1 MRMATPLAPR
11 PVSAGPGSRW
21 ARGARLWHW
30 WRSGVRQLTAD
41 MRRRWYL
48 FAALAL
54 IWLLALLRVFVHH
67 TPLMPVLFNWT
78 PSIPYRVVYV
88 DYSSRAVER
97 GDLIVY
103 RFAGQAGE
111 TDHPGLKAQPFFKR
125 VLGLPGD
132 VVTVVGRDIFVNQI
146 FAGRAKTHTFDHRPL
161 EPIASTVIPPGH
173 LYVQGNSVDS
183 FDSRY
188 RSSGLVAERDIQAKV
203 RPIF

>member
-1 MRMATPLAPR
+1 MSPASSLAPR
-11 PVSAGPGSRW
+11 PVSA
-21 ARGARLWHW
+21 WHW
-30 WRSGVRQLTAD
+30 WRSGARQLTVD

-54 IWLLALLRVFVHH
+54 IWVLALLRVFVHH

-78 PSIPYRVVYV
+78 PSIPYRVVNV
-88 DYSSRAVER
+88 DYNSPAVQR

-125 VLGLPGD
+125 VLGMPGD
-132 VVTVVGRDIFVNQI
+132 VVSVVGRDVFVNQI
-146 FAGRAKTHTFDHRPL
+146 FVGRAKTHTFDHRPL
-161 EPIASTVIPPGH
+161 DPIAPTVIPPGH
-173 LYVQGNSVDS
+173 LYVQGTSADS

-188 RSSGLVAERDIQAKV
+188 RSSGLVSERDIHAKV
-203 RPIF
+203 QPIF